1 MTTEERVCY
10 SSQVEGTHHTMQ
22 GRLEKYQAVR
32 RQRQRQREERQNL
45 LEFVVPAVLELGGV
59 GLCFH

>member
-10 SSQVEGTHHTMQ
+10 SSQVEGAHHTMQ
-22 GRLEKYQAVR
+22 GHLEKYQAVR
-32 RQRQRQREERQNL
+32 RQRQREERQNL